1 MDGLKPW
8 WGGGLLLSWEWFFKN
23 FLSKL
28 NIFQSFEHVE
38 KSSNAH
44 VHLIRNRKCH
54 SVVLYIFNDLNPLNK
69 NFIQTHVPENVSICS
84 NTVSSSPYD
93 EEQQKGPL
101 LPNIHLMPLVFDV
114 LSLVPRSQQ
123 AEMLFSSFTLGKR
136 MNLTDVCQW

>member
-1 MDGLKPW
+1 M
-8 WGGGLLLSWEWFFKN
+8 
-23 FLSKL
+23 
-28 NIFQSFEHVE
+28 
-38 KSSNAH
+38 
-44 VHLIRNRKCH
+44 HLIRNRKCH

-69 NFIQTHVPENVSICS
+69 NFIQTHVPDNVSICS

-136 MNLTDVCQW
+136 MNLTLRCLPVIVISLQFDIFILHLLLKFKEFLLKRCGNGQDNQSENIF